1 MKKTSIDTS
10 RALAPLDT
18 GAVSV
23 SRIGAIVG
31 AGLLGLFIV
40 FGVGF
45 APMAAV
51 HNAVHDVRHSAAFPC
66 H

>member
-1 MKKTSIDTS
+1 MNDSTKS
-10 RALAPLDT
+10 RRFTLT
-18 GAVSV
+18 GAIPAAKLAAVL
-23 SRIGAIVG
+23 G

-40 FGVGF
+40 LSVGF

-51 HNAVHDVRHSAAFPC
+51 HNAVHDVRHSASFPC

>member
-1 MKKTSIDTS
+1 MNNTSIETS
-10 RALAPLDT
+10 RRIAGALPVT
-18 GAVSV
+18 
-23 SRIGAIVG
+23 RIGAVVG

-40 FGVGF
+40 LGVGF
-45 APMAAV
+45 APLAVV

>member
-1 MKKTSIDTS
+1 MNESANDVTRTDRSIGRET
-10 RALAPLDT
+10 
-18 GAVSV
+18 AVIG
-23 SRIGAIVG
+23 RIAAILG

-40 FGVGF
+40 LSVGF

-51 HNAVHDVRHSAAFPC
+51 HNAVHDVRHSASFPC

>member
-1 MKKTSIDTS
+1 MDKMSIETS
-10 RALAPLDT
+10 RRISGALPVAR
-18 GAVSV
+18 V
-23 SRIGAIVG
+23 GAIVG

-40 FGVGF
+40 LGVGF

-51 HNAVHDVRHSAAFPC
+51 HNATHDVRHSAAFPC